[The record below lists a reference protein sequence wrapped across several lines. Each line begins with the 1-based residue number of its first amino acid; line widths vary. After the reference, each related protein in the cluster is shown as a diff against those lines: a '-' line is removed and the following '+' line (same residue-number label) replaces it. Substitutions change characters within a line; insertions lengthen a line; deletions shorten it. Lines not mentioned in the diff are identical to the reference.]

1 MAIMRWYQPQDVNS
15 FQENVNRLFDGF
27 FRSPRGESEL
37 NSSAWVPPVD
47 IYDTKDSVV
56 LKLELPEVDVN
67 AVKIRAENNVLSISG
82 ERKLSDEAREESYF
96 RIERTYG
103 PFMRTFTLPMN
114 VDATKISAKYK
125 DGILRLFLPKKEEAK
140 PRQVSIEIEKS

>member
-1 MAIMRWYQPQDVNS
+1 MAIMRWYPPQDVNS
-15 FQENVNRLFDGF
+15 FQENVNRLFDSF

-56 LKLELPEVDVN
+56 LKLELPEIDVN

-96 RIERTYG
+96 RIERIYG
-103 PFMRTFTLPMN
+103 PFVRTFTLPMN